1 MRVNITFSGFRVTV
15 AGGEVPAPPPPLKVV
30 REKLA
35 FTIRFRFKYQLRP
48 TDHADAE
55 LAEME
60 GSAKSGNAS
69 ESMFNCAYRP
79 TNCKAPH
86 SP

>member
-1 MRVNITFSGFRVTV
+1 M
-15 AGGEVPAPPPPLKVV
+15 AGADVPAPPPPLKVV

-35 FTIRFRFKYQLRP
+35 FTITFRFKYQLRP

-60 GSAKSGNAS
+60 GLA
-69 ESMFNCAYRP
+69 
-79 TNCKAPH
+79 
-86 SP
+86 